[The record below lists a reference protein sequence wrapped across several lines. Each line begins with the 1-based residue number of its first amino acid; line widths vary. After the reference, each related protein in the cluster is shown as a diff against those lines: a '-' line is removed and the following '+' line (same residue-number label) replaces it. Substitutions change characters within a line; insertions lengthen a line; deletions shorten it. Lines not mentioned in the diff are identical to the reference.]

1 MSPVEIKPIPNFRY
15 KVGLLGVVGVVALY
29 FFLGYLPVV
38 LWICGGV
45 FVVVL
50 LYSAIRGET
59 TDACVI
65 LDDEGVLDKRLKL
78 GVIRWEDIRRIKFYD
93 LHGSYYICLELHNP
107 DTYLAR
113 QPQWLRLASMSQRLI
128 GMGRIAI
135 STAGL
140 QMDYKQLA
148 GLIHAGC
155 ATAALRRNEV
165 QS

>member
-1 MSPVEIKPIPNFRY
+1 MSPVEIRPIPNFKY
-15 KVGLLGVVGVVALY
+15 KLGLFGVAGTVGLY
-29 FFLGYLPVV
+29 FFLGYLPTV

-50 LYSAIRGET
+50 LNSVVRGES
-59 TDACVI
+59 TDPCVI
-65 LDDEGVLDKRLKL
+65 LDDNGVFDKRLKL
-78 GVIRWEDIRRIKFYD
+78 GVISWEDIRRITFYD

-107 DTYLAR
+107 QTYLAR
-113 QPQWLRLASMSQRLI
+113 QPQWLRLAAKTQRLI
-128 GMGRIAI
+128 GMGPIAI

-140 QMDYKQLA
+140 QMDYKKLA

-155 ATAALRRNEV
+155 EMAALRRSEV

>member
-1 MSPVEIKPIPNFRY
+1 MSPVEIKPIPNFKY
-15 KVGLLGVVGVVALY
+15 KLGLFGIAGVVGLY

-50 LYSAIRGET
+50 LYSAMRGEDT
-59 TDACVI
+59 GPCII

-78 GVIRWEDIRRIKFYD
+78 GVISWGDIRRIKFYD
-93 LHGSYYICLELHNP
+93 LHGANFICLELHNP
-107 DTYLAR
+107 ETYLAR
-113 QPQWLRLASMSQRLI
+113 QPKWLRLSGMSQRLM
-128 GMGRIAI
+128 GMGPIAI
-135 STAGL
+135 STTGL

-155 ATAALRRNEV
+155 ETAALRRNEV
-165 QS
+165 HS